1 MSSRPSASGVAPSS
15 QKLWHRYIPR
25 VALAAEAE
33 PLAQAQ
39 RRARSPPGL
48 TASSVAASRR
58 CSALSK
64 YVRTRPL
71 ASRSP

>member
-1 MSSRPSASGVAPSS
+1 MDVVEAVGERRGPELAEAVAQVHPAG
-15 QKLWHRYIPR
+15 P
-25 VALAAEAE
+25 LAAEAE

-39 RRARSPPGL
+39 RRAIASGL